1 MWVDGFSGAIF
12 ACIFI
17 YFCSSL
23 YLLRSHVISFAM
35 ASRQQMIED
44 MKRINTLNLDIP
56 QSMAVYHDG
65 ELDTKKVSEKPSP
78 KYIDV
83 LKWSFSKDLDR
94 INKTLVAQDRQ
105 VQPSRRS
112 LHRLRSRQQ
121 SQLATS
127 SEVAPA
133 EQLCSL
139 ERAFEDP
146 KQ

>member
-1 MWVDGFSGAIF
+1 MWVVGFSGAIF
-12 ACIFI
+12 AYIFI

-44 MKRINTLNLDIP
+44 MKRINALDLDIP

-94 INKTLVAQDRQ
+94 INKTLHGGAGSSSSAE
-105 VQPSRRS
+105 PT
-112 LHRLRSRQQ
+112 
-121 SQLATS
+121 LATS

-133 EQLCSL
+133 EPA
-139 ERAFEDP
+139 RYIV
-146 KQ
+146 